1 MKILAFDSTARAA
14 SAALAEDDRILS
26 YTVADNGLTHS
37 EILLPIAEE
46 LCRLAS
52 LPLSCVDYYAV
63 TVGPGSFTG
72 VRIGVSV
79 VKGLAF
85 RYPETDTKNC
95 VAVSTL
101 EALAQNLLGL
111 DGIYCAVMDARR
123 GEVYN
128 ALFHLK
134 NGALTRLT
142 PDRALPLSSLA
153 EELNTLYSGV
163 PVRLVGDG
171 YDVAHRV
178 LSERGVPLLDTP
190 ELLRLQNAASVA
202 KCAYRLIK
210 EGKTVSDR
218 ALSPIYLRL
227 PQAER
232 ERLERENAKQKQ

>member
-14 SAALAEDDRILS
+14 SAALAEDDRVLS

-46 LCRLAS
+46 LCRVAS
-52 LPLSCVDYYAV
+52 LSLSDVDYYAV

-79 VKGLAF
+79 VKGLAL
-85 RYPETDTKNC
+85 RYPEADERNC

-101 EALAQNLLGL
+101 EALAENLSGL

-128 ALFHLK
+128 ALFRLEG
-134 NGALTRLT
+134 GALVRLT
-142 PDRALPLSSLA
+142 ADRALPLSSLA
-153 EELNTLYSGV
+153 EELNTLYEGI

-171 YDVAHRV
+171 YDVAFRA
-178 LSERGVPLLDTP
+178 LSEHGVLLSHTP
-190 ELLRLQNAASVA
+190 GLLRLQNAASVA

-210 EGKTVSDR
+210 EGKAVSDR
-218 ALSPIYLRL
+218 ALTPVYLRL

-232 ERLERENAKQKQ
+232 ERLEKEKANSKQ